1 MPERQNDTSE
11 EDIANVNAVTRGFDR
26 DAGFTYYDPVEARK
40 IAEQQQAEYAAKFPP
55 KTEPPKPARILELER
70 LTGKT
75 FYPEW
80 STTPSKPGRDYEEGR
95 EYGTPVSYSYQDKFD
110 GVRREVYFDAD
121 GNYVRVTG
129 DLDKNEFLQNSLML
143 FAAVFLPGIGNA
155 ITNALVSEGV
165 MTAGAMANAV
175 GAGIA
180 NTAYGLAQGQTL
192 DKALTN
198 AIVGAAVQTGSIEV
212 AQKLNLV
219 IGSPAVT
226 NAIVSTAGSMV
237 KTAAAG
243 GSADDIARAGL
254 GGLVSSATTSL
265 ISDIVKD
272 MPNFAN
278 VAGAAAGG
286 AVVGGGGGAI
296 MGALNSLVSTAAKN
310 YAKDVKEA
318 VEQKNYDKFEAASR
332 ALLAQNAYD
341 ASNVAPTD
349 VELQR
354 QYLAANHISLTNE
367 YNNLQRLYAADPNSV
382 EYADAY
388 AKYIKNNDAYKTEV
402 AAVTTAVSP
411 TTEIS
416 DAEIE
421 SEFQS
426 LMDKEKLQT
435 VTVQATLSPTQE
447 ILNLIN
453 VTPTSTPITTPSV
466 ALPTVTVTAT
476 PTVSVS
482 PAILTTVSPTVNVTQ
497 TLVDQILNT
506 VTVRATQSVSPTV
519 TINVFQTVS
528 PTVTTKVTQDVLPTV
543 TVRATQEVLPT
554 VTVSVTRPTV
564 TVTQVQVFPT
574 VTVNATVS
582 PTVTL
587 PTVTVSATRPTIDV
601 TQFLVDQILN
611 TVTVS
616 ATQTVSPT
624 VTLPTVTV
632 RATQPVLPT
641 VTVQATRPT
650 VTVTQVQVFPTV
662 TVNATVSPTIT
673 LPTVTVRATQTVL
686 PTVTVRATV
695 SPTVKLPTVTV
706 RATIS
711 PSPTVR
717 FPTVTVE
724 ATRPTVTVTQ
734 IQVFP
739 TVTVETTVSPTID
752 TTPTVTAS
760 PTVKY
765 SPTIKIVTTV
775 TPPPPPPKKP
785 PSVLAQA
792 LNLQPTGAYR
802 GAGEIEDP
810 STGKKRRQ
818 VWNEETLR
826 LKDALGV

>member
-1 MPERQNDTSE
+1 MPERHTENDAWSVE
-11 EDIANVNAVTRGFDR
+11 GWNSDVVTRGFDR
-26 DAGFTYYDPVEARK
+26 DNPSGIGEFGTLPVNTQTL
-40 IAEQQQAEYAAKFPP
+40 AELKAEYAAKYPP
-55 KTEPPKPARILELER
+55 QTEPPKPARILELER

-75 FYPEW
+75 LSPTW
-80 STTPSKPGRDYEEGR
+80 ATTPTRVGGRDVEQGVA
-95 EYGTPVSYSYQDKFD
+95 YGTPVSYSYEDKFD
-110 GVRREVYFDAD
+110 GVRRTAYFDVN
-121 GNYVRVTG
+121 GNFQQLG
-129 DLDKNEFLQNSLML
+129 KDLDKNEFLQNSLML

-155 ITNALVSEGV
+155 ITNLLVSEGV

-180 NTAYGLAQGQTL
+180 NTAYNLAQGQTL

-198 AIVGAAVQTGSIEV
+198 AIVGVAVQTGSIEV

-243 GSADDIARAGL
+243 GSADDIARSGL

-265 ISDIVKD
+265 ISDVVKD

-310 YAKDVKEA
+310 YAKDVEEA
-318 VEQKNYDKFEAASR
+318 VKQKNYDKFEEASR

-519 TINVFQTVS
+519 TVNVFQTVS

-554 VTVSVTRPTV
+554 VTVRATQTTSPTIN
-564 TVTQVQVFPT
+564 VTQ
-574 VTVNATVS
+574 
-582 PTVTL
+582 
-587 PTVTVSATRPTIDV
+587 I
-601 TQFLVDQILN
+601 LVDQILN

-695 SPTVKLPTVTV
+695 SPTIKLPTVTV

-711 PSPTVR
+711 PSPTVT
-717 FPTVTVE
+717 FPTVTVR
-724 ATRPTVTVTQ
+724 ATQ
-734 IQVFP
+734 EIFP
-739 TVTVETTVSPTID
+739 TVTIKVTQEVSPTID